1 MSVRVSWKHALEKG
15 NEIHDELFDN
25 GAVNVSVEEAVEL
38 AAEDCNVLAVVQEY
52 NAYRQNVL
60 QQFTDIMRNIA
71 NQSNSLH
78 VVVVIGRAMLFVVA
92 SDGSLIVAFS
102 KPGEFLSFS
111 QWFSDMLMH
120 NWHANLSVSVVSVST
135 VSYRV

>member
-1 MSVRVSWKHALEKG
+1 
-15 NEIHDELFDN
+15 
-25 GAVNVSVEEAVEL
+25 
-38 AAEDCNVLAVVQEY
+38 
-52 NAYRQNVL
+52 
-60 QQFTDIMRNIA
+60 
-71 NQSNSLH
+71 
-78 VVVVIGRAMLFVVA
+78 MLIVVA
-92 SDGSLIVAFS
+92 SDGSLICVDSHQHVQGGALVAFS